1 MKVISHKICNGFL
14 ACFTCGV
21 KLLEYRYGQVWII
34 AEAEPSH
41 LIPRKPIENLKI
53 LTPLMLID
61 AYMHHTFKCTGCWL
75 THIYANAITFL
86 ILVYL
91 GWIFPQMF
99 FTPRHINPDNFIQIE
114 QKRFGLQSLV
124 ANHLARLRFNDFFK
138 KLLVLTLL
146 L

>member
-1 MKVISHKICNGFL
+1 
-14 ACFTCGV
+14 
-21 KLLEYRYGQVWII
+21 
-34 AEAEPSH
+34 
-41 LIPRKPIENLKI
+41 
-53 LTPLMLID
+53 
-61 AYMHHTFKCTGCWL
+61 
-75 THIYANAITFL
+75 
-86 ILVYL
+86 
-91 GWIFPQMF
+91 MF